1 MKRGRWSEYTEAWPA
16 PISSRSELSVNLGL
30 GPSVKSLA
38 SGDHTRCVT
47 SPGWVSVYKA
57 TPVGVDHSSASR
69 VTTDPSRLNPP
80 PHRLVA
86 TPTANTSCCSTQD
99 NENRDGQVASSRRLI
114 RPMRTADARLG
125 QERKRSQF
133 SRRDSAIG
141 NRVGITPCGSCGGA
155 RVLAGV
161 GDGRAVD
168 QGGAGKAWRVL
179 RRGD

>member
-1 MKRGRWSEYTEAWPA
+1 MRHITRVGLRVQSYASWRGSQLR
-16 PISSRSELSVNLGL
+16 ISSYDGSQ
-30 GPSVKSLA
+30 PPK
-38 SGDHTRCVT
+38 
-47 SPGWVSVYKA
+47 
-57 TPVGVDHSSASR
+57 
-69 VTTDPSRLNPP
+69 PP

>member
-69 VTTDPSRLNPP
+69 VTTDPSRLNPHPTVSSPRP
-80 PHRLVA
+80 PPTPHAAVLRTTRTVTDRWRPLVA
-86 TPTANTSCCSTQD
+86 
-99 NENRDGQVASSRRLI
+99 
-114 RPMRTADARLG
+114 
-125 QERKRSQF
+125 
-133 SRRDSAIG
+133 
-141 NRVGITPCGSCGGA
+141 
-155 RVLAGV
+155 
-161 GDGRAVD
+161 
-168 QGGAGKAWRVL
+168 
-179 RRGD
+179 